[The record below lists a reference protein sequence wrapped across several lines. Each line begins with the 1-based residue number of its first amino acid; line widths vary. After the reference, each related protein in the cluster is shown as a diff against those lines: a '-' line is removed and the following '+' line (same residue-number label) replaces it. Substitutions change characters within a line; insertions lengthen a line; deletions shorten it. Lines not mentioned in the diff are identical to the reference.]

1 MRKFGDCIWVP
12 IFQCDAMSKLTQ
24 KQQLNQKLNPR
35 QILEATLFQ
44 LNSFSM
50 EQRIYQ
56 ELEKNPLLELSDPSE
71 NDLSDTAE
79 SSASDSEDF
88 EIDELYSNTDDFEL
102 SSSKGVDQDILE
114 NTAFNKSNEIDR
126 LKIEIQDLNLNLMQQ
141 KIAYDILDNLD
152 QKGYL
157 AIEPILIA
165 DRFDIDLS
173 EVVEIQSQIKLL
185 DPPGIASFDIRECL
199 LSQLEFHNY
208 KDSNAYSMIHD
219 YFDDFSKANYEKIS
233 SNLEIDKERIKEA
246 LDILSNLYLYPL
258 DNTAEIA
265 KETILPDLMMEK
277 RGDDWVI
284 SVNDSSMPELILNN
298 KYSNMI
304 DSKKIG
310 SSDRS
315 FIKKN
320 YQGAQ
325 IFLDA
330 VKQRNKTM
338 ILVMEK
344 ISSRQLDYF
353 NSDRKVLKPMIL
365 QDIAEDLSIDISTV
379 SRICNGKHVQLPWGI
394 FELRSF
400 FSEGVKMKDGS
411 FISNTILKE
420 DIINII
426 RDESVVK
433 PLKDEDITEILNNKG
448 YDIAR
453 RTVTKYRDK
462 INIPNYTLR
471 KKIKGLQK

>member
-1 MRKFGDCIWVP
+1 MKRFADYIWDL
-12 IFQCDAMSKLTQ
+12 IFQCKTMNKLTQ
-24 KQQLNQKLNPR
+24 KQQLKQKLNPR

-44 LNSFSM
+44 LNSFSI

-56 ELEKNPLLELSDPSE
+56 ELEKNPLLELSETPE
-71 NDLSDTAE
+71 NDISDNVD
-79 SSASDSEDF
+79 SSSDSEDF
-88 EIDELYSNTDDFEL
+88 EIEELYSNTDDFEL
-102 SSSKGVDQDILE
+102 LGSKGVDQEMLE
-114 NTAFNKSNEIDR
+114 NTAFNKNNEIDR
-126 LKIEIQDLNLNLMQQ
+126 LKAEIQDLNLGEMHQ

-165 DRFDIDLS
+165 DRFDVDLT
-173 EVVEIQSQIKLL
+173 EVAKIQSQIKLL
-185 DPPGIASFDIRECL
+185 DPPGVGSFDIRECL
-199 LSQLEFHNY
+199 LSQLDFHNY

-233 SNLEIDKERIKEA
+233 NHLEIDKEKIKEA

-258 DNTAEIA
+258 DNTNEIA
-265 KETILPDLMMEK
+265 KETILPDLIMEK
-277 RGDDWVI
+277 RGDNWVI
-284 SVNDSSMPELILNN
+284 SINDSSMPELILNN
-298 KYSNMI
+298 KYSSMMDN
-304 DSKKIG
+304 DKIG
-310 SSDRS
+310 SSDKS

-330 VKQRNKTM
+330 IRQRNKTM
-338 ILVMEK
+338 IMVMEK
-344 ISSRQLDYF
+344 ISFRQFDYF
-353 NSDRKVLKPMIL
+353 NSDQKVLKPMIL

-379 SRICNGKHVQLPWGI
+379 SRICNGKYVQLPWGI

-411 FISNTILKE
+411 FVSNTILKE
-420 DIINII
+420 DIIGII
-426 RDESVVK
+426 KNESIDR
-433 PLKDEDITEILNNKG
+433 PLKDEEVTEILNEKG

-453 RTVTKYRDK
+453 RTVSKYRDR

-471 KKIKGLQK
+471 KKIKGLHR